1 MISFNFL
8 VFKYGYCIFLRFGD
22 TYSAFNSY
30 SHNKIVWLILHK
42 AAPSD
47 GEYMYCENESCLYK
61 VKMRIRIY
69 LSTNNRFTQGK
80 KGGGGAREHSGAITF
95 IKEYLPTE
103 KQRGYAHFVPKSAIH
118 DNSLV
123 IMKEFRIN
131 TGLINPSVFKS
142 KINPNAQIRSYRKY

>member
-1 MISFNFL
+1 
-8 VFKYGYCIFLRFGD
+8 
-22 TYSAFNSY
+22 
-30 SHNKIVWLILHK
+30 
-42 AAPSD
+42 
-47 GEYMYCENESCLYK
+47 MYRENESCLYK
-61 VKMRIRIY
+61 REEFQSKC
-69 LSTNNRFTQGK
+69 LSEFTCQPIIDPQRGKRGDKRKLWCNNLR
-80 KGGGGAREHSGAITF
+80 KGIFA
-95 IKEYLPTE
+95 YW

>member
-61 VKMRIRIY
+61 VKMLIRIY

-80 KGGGGAREHSGAITF
+80 KGGGGSKRKLWCNNLHKGIFAYWKTKGLCSFCPKICNPWQF
-95 IKEYLPTE
+95 IGNYERVQNY
-103 KQRGYAHFVPKSAIH
+103 H
-118 DNSLV
+118 
-123 IMKEFRIN
+123 RIN
-131 TGLINPSVFKS
+131 QSQCV
-142 KINPNAQIRSYRKY
+142 QI